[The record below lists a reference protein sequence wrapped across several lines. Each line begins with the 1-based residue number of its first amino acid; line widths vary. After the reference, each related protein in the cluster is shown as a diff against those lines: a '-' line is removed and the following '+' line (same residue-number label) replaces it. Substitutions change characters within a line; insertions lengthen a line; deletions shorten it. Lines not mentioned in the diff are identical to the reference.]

1 MPARSL
7 VRSIKLSVV
16 QAGANHAQE
25 EVRAVVLDVAA
36 QDLLIDW
43 DRGRAL
49 DVAERVDGRSD
60 AKVAD
65 TLDVGSSALLLT
77 VTLLTVLDR
86 NLREPNTDGT
96 DVATQ
101 NITTVQ
107 SLPSPNSIIEA
118 LEVDYEVISLESTS
132 I

>member
-1 MPARSL
+1 MPARGL